1 MTRVTLYSI
10 SGVSEFWNYEPFD
23 HTKLPA
29 QIVQGVT
36 IESVMT
42 MFNKETFSWVA
53 SEMGNRDLDT
63 LSNVKYAIVHRFEV
77 PSDDS
82 GKAER
87 ESDHLVYR
95 TAACLRLIR
104 PMRQAAL
111 TMSGS
116 LLPDGTVKIRTF
128 DHPVHLMDVPRLQKG
143 FSLRNRDITDLQKL
157 INEFLRG
164 MSGEFWK
171 FRMSVAFH
179 DGGHFAVSYWKS
191 RFMLWC
197 SAVEA
202 LFTSQNRD
210 HQGSLV
216 ATERIKWFLGANTQ
230 IYARGD
236 FPTFMP
242 EASYTVA
249 QIVDDLY
256 EVRNCIAHGERIPQR
271 FFAPIHGGYLG
282 EDGNIVDVLH
292 DGLSFIIRASLLRI
306 LKDNLLQH
314 FADGPAAEKY
324 FAAAGLTKAA
334 LLKAKTKR
342 P

>member
-1 MTRVTLYSI
+1 MIRVTLYPI
-10 SGVSEFWNYEPFD
+10 NGVSEFWNYEPFD

-29 QIVQGVT
+29 QIVPGVT
-36 IESVMT
+36 IENVMT
-42 MFNKETFSWVA
+42 MFTKETFLWVA
-53 SEMGNRDLDT
+53 SEIGKRDLDT
-63 LSNVKYAIVHRFEV
+63 LSSVKYAIVHRFEV
-77 PSDDS
+77 PSDNS
-82 GKAER
+82 GKADK
-87 ESDHLVYR
+87 ESEHLVYWI
-95 TAACLRLIR
+95 AACLRLIR
-104 PMRQAAL
+104 PMRQFAL
-111 TMSGS
+111 TMAGN

-128 DHPVHLMDVPRLQKG
+128 DRPVYLMDVPPLQKG
-143 FSLRNRDITDLQKL
+143 FSLRNRDVTDLQKL
-157 INEFLRG
+157 INEFLRA

-171 FRMSVAFH
+171 FRMSLAFH
-179 DGGHFAVSYWKS
+179 DSGHFAVSYWKS

-202 LFTSQNRD
+202 LFTSQNRE

-216 ATERIKWFLGANTQ
+216 ATERIKWFLGANTP

-236 FPTFMP
+236 FQTFMP

-271 FFAPIHGGYLG
+271 FFTPLRGGYLG
-282 EDGNIVDVLH
+282 EHGNIVDVLH

-306 LKDNLLQH
+306 LRDNLLPH
-314 FADGPAAEKY
+314 FADGPAAERY
-324 FAAAGLTKAA
+324 FAAAGLTKAV
-334 LLKAKTKR
+334 LLKAKNKR